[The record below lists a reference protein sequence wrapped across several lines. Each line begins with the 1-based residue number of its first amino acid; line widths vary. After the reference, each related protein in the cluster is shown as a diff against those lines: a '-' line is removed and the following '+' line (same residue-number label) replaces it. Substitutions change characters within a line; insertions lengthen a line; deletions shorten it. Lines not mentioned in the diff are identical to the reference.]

1 MIAVP
6 VFRVYRIGR
15 EPSLGETFAIEAGPF
30 AARPQTG
37 AWPKRQARVPPLRGG
52 DRRGGNSAAQA
63 ALTALPALKLRVFPA
78 GNRSRILCR
87 LIVSETSDAAR
98 P

>member
-15 EPSLGETFAIEAGPF
+15 EPSLGETFAFEAGPF

-37 AWPKRQARVPPLRGG
+37 AWPKRQA
-52 DRRGGNSAAQA
+52 
-63 ALTALPALKLRVFPA
+63 T
-78 GNRSRILCR
+78 C
-87 LIVSETSDAAR
+87 AAR
-98 P
+98 LAASAEAATRRRLH